1 MHFKIDLQVHEFI
14 ILKMQSADLTRD
26 VMQRESMGQ
35 FGMELASWKNASK
48 KELLDFIEENVWT
61 TRTRTCTCIRAQQ
74 GWH

>member
-1 MHFKIDLQVHEFI
+1 MI
-14 ILKMQSADLTRD
+14 IKMQSADLTRD

-61 TRTRTCTCIRAQQ
+61 TRTQIYLF
-74 GWH
+74 